1 MTSTTDTTQHPDVS
15 EISDLNE
22 GLLTPSRAAEV
33 QEHLDGCALCADV
46 HASLE
51 EIRGLL
57 GTLPGPPRMPA
68 DIAGRIDAAL
78 AAEALLSATAPDQP
92 VDVSR
97 ETTPSEPSSD
107 TSPTTSDAAAR
118 TDHSADQP
126 ADRPVDQPV
135 DQPADQPAD
144 RPAGRPRAATGPG
157 RDARKRRRRLR
168 TTVLGA
174 VLGTAAVGVS
184 VFLLQTLRSSDAD
197 NLSAADSGPAT
208 SSAKTLSKDTLQ
220 NQVDT
225 LLGASPAAPD
235 QKSFQPQQE
244 NPGADEGT
252 VNTPLMRSAP
262 AVPACVQRGTGR
274 TDPALAVDQVLYQG
288 THAYLVVLP
297 DPADSTKV
305 QAYVIDAACVDTA
318 PTGKGDVLLT
328 HSYPRR

>member
-15 EISDLNE
+15 EISDLTE
-22 GLLTPSRAAEV
+22 GLLTPSRAADV

-46 HASLE
+46 HASLG

-107 TSPTTSDAAAR
+107 TSPATSDAATR
-118 TDHSADQP
+118 TD
-126 ADRPVDQPV
+126 RLVDQPV
-135 DQPADQPAD
+135 DQPADRPAD

-157 RDARKRRRRLR
+157 RDARKRRRLR

-184 VFLLQTLRSSDAD
+184 VFLLQTLGSSDAD
-197 NLSAADSGPAT
+197 NLSAADSGSAT

-225 LLGASPAAPD
+225 LLGASSAAPD
-235 QKSFQPQQE
+235 QKSFQPRQE

-252 VNTPLMRSAP
+252 VNRPLMRSAP

-274 TDPALAVDQVLYQG
+274 TDPALAVEQVLYQG

-297 DPADSTKV
+297 DPADSATV

-318 PTGKGDVLLT
+318 PTGKGDLLLT